1 MNKTDIRDSQTG
13 GIGDN
18 WHVEG
23 GIHQTTYRLA
33 RPQPV
38 DEPTLTAA
46 CERLDALPLARVPD
60 PAPLPQG
67 SRMSLRANP
76 LFVGRKGDLKRL
88 AEALKGGQTAA
99 IGQIALGQVALGN
112 TAAATGLGGI
122 GKTQLASEFAHRYGQ
137 FFAGGVFWL
146 SFADPQAIR
155 AEVATCG
162 GPGALDLRPNFG
174 QLPLDDQV
182 KLVLGAWQSPL
193 PRLLIFDNCE
203 DEALL
208 AQWRP
213 PTGGARVLVTSRRGQ
228 WNVELGVRA
237 LHLDVLPRAESVTLL
252 RKHRPD
258 LKDAPA
264 DALAEELGDLP
275 LALHVA
281 GSFLAAYCHA
291 SFGVPEAYLDALR
304 AEGLAHV
311 SLTDEE
317 KTLTTAHIK
326 HVGRTFALSYQ
337 RLDPQDATD
346 AVALAL
352 LARSA
357 YFAPGEVIPRG
368 LLLATLDLPDDDVE
382 SERRAE
388 DALARLVALGL
399 LESDAEG
406 DMTLHRLL
414 AAFARQAAE
423 DDAAHGA
430 RDAVEETL
438 LAEADRLNN
447 AGFPVPLLAWQPH
460 LRAVTDAAYDREDER
475 AAGLCNTLGY
485 HLKMISDYTEA
496 RPYYE
501 RALAIRETI
510 LGPNHPDTARSL
522 NNLGLLLKTM
532 DDYDGARRCYEE
544 ALAIRETVLCPDHPE
559 TATSLN
565 NLGVLLKT
573 MGDYDGARR
582 YYERALAIRESV
594 LGPDHPDTARS
605 LNNLGLLL
613 KTMDDYDGARRFYEE
628 ALAIRETVLCPDHP
642 ETATSLNNLGVL
654 LKTMGDYDGAR
665 RYYERALAIRESVLG
680 PDHPETATSLN
691 NLGVLLK
698 KMGNLAEAAD
708 LLRCTLKI
716 RKVKL
721 GLKHP
726 KTLSSQRNLDNIEA
740 RLREDDG

>member
-1 MNKTDIRDSQTG
+1 MKKIEVHNSKVG
-13 GIGDN
+13 VMGDHA
-18 WHVEG
+18 HVEG
-23 GIHQTTYRLA
+23 GINFYEFA

-213 PTGGARVLVTSRRGQ
+213 PTGGARVLVTSRRGE
-228 WNVELGVRA
+228 WSAALGVCA
-237 LHLDVLPRAESVTLL
+237 LHLDVLPRAESVALL

-258 LKDAPA
+258 LSDAPV

-281 GSFLAAYCHA
+281 GSFLATYRHA
-291 SFGVPEAYLDALR
+291 SFGAPEAYLEALR
-304 AEGLAHV
+304 HEGLEHP
-311 SLTDEE
+311 SLAEDGA
-317 KTLTTAHIK
+317 TLTTAHAK
-326 HVGRTFALSYQ
+326 HVGRTFALSYE

-357 YFAPGEVIPRG
+357 YFAPGEAIPRG
-368 LLLATLDLPDDDVE
+368 LLLATLDLPEEDFE
-382 SERRAE
+382 AERRAE

-399 LESDAEG
+399 LVAEAEG
-406 DMTLHRLL
+406 DVILHRLV
-414 AAFARQAAE
+414 AAFAGQAVG
-423 DDAAHGA
+423 DDAAQA
-430 RDAVEETL
+430 AVEETL
-438 LAEADRLNN
+438 LAEAGRLNET
-447 AGFPVPLLAWQPH
+447 GFPEPLLAWQPH

-740 RLREDDG
+740 RLREKDG